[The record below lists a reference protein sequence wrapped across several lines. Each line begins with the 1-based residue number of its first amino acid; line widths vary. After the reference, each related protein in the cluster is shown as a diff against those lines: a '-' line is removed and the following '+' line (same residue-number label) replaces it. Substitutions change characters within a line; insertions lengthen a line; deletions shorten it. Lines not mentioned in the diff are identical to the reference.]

1 MSHAA
6 FHREL
11 GQIERIFFRF
21 KTNFVNTQKKNSVNI
36 NFQKKKRKKKSI
48 KNMKEEKGERKR
60 IILQFQDRICKYQN

>member
-36 NFQKKKRKKKSI
+36 NFQKKKSI
-48 KNMKEEKGERKR
+48 TNMKMRKQGGKEEIYFTISR
-60 IILQFQDRICKYQN
+60 